1 MYEDLIGKACMYEGS
16 KWSIVGM
23 AVNIFGLFVTLE
35 PYSGYRNAQTTVRYD
50 HVEMLEGM
58 D

>member
-1 MYEDLIGKACMYEGS
+1 MYEGS

-23 AVNIFGLFVTLE
+23 TVNIFGLFVPVE

-50 HVEMLEGM
+50 DVEMLEGM

>member
-1 MYEDLIGKACMYEGS
+1 MYEGS

-23 AVNIFGLFVTLE
+23 AVNIFGVFVTLE
-35 PYSGYRNAQTTVRYD
+35 PYSGYRNTQTTVRYD
-50 HVEMLEGM
+50 HVEMLEGI